1 MAFWDLLTV
10 ASMPVVR
17 VLLISFLGAFLST
30 QYMNVLTKDARK
42 HLNKVV
48 FIVFTP
54 ALMFASLAESVTFED
69 LISWWYMPFNI
80 FLTVLFGASL
90 GWIIVKIT
98 KPPEHLNGIIVA
110 NCCAGNLGNLLL
122 IVIPAICHEKRSPF
136 GEPSVCKVNATS
148 YASFSMAL
156 GSIFIWSYAYSLVK
170 SSSQI
175 YEEEELE
182 SRQEEKIPNID
193 YLDGGQKANLLRS
206 VVIVPKVRSCG
217 QLTHSQSA
225 CSMTRVSSLPK
236 DFSQEVVVSPAEK
249 PSCFRNCLGNIEEHV
264 KEVGHLLLDE
274 LKAPPTLGVIAG
286 FIVGAIPQA
295 KALIVGESSPLRV
308 IQDSISLLGEGTI
321 PSIILV
327 MGGNLIEGLKSSGL
341 RPVIIVSVICVRFV
355 LLPVIGIFVVK
366 GASYLGM
373 LPADPLYHF
382 VMMIQFTVPPAMNIA
397 TMAQLFNVGEQEC
410 AVIFLWTYVLAA
422 FALTFWSTVYLWILF
437 PTLL

>member
-17 VLLISFLGAFLST
+17 VLLISFLGALLST
-30 QYMNVLTKDARK
+30 QYMNVLPADARK

-54 ALMFASLAESVTFED
+54 ALMFASLAQSVTFED
-69 LISWWYMPFNI
+69 LISWWYMPVNI
-80 FLTVLFGASL
+80 FLTFLFGASL

-122 IVIPAICHEKRSPF
+122 IVIPAICHEKGSPF
-136 GEPSVCKVNATS
+136 GEPSVCRVNATA

-156 GSIFIWSYAYSLVK
+156 GSIFIWSYGYSLVR

-175 YEEEELE
+175 HEEEEIE
-182 SRQEEKIPNID
+182 SGHEEKIPNID

-206 VVIVPKVRSCG
+206 VLSCG
-217 QLTHSQSA
+217 QLTHSQSS

-236 DFSQEVVVSPAEK
+236 DFSQQVVVSCTEK
-249 PSCFRNCLGNIEEHV
+249 PSCFRNCLGSIEEHV
-264 KEVGHLLLDE
+264 KEIGHLLLDE

-295 KALIVGESSPLRV
+295 KALFVGESSPLRV

-341 RPVIIVSVICVRFV
+341 RPVIVVSVICVKFV

-382 VMMIQFTVPPAMNIA
+382 VMMIQFTVPPAMNIG
-397 TMAQLFNVGEQEC
+397 TMAQLFNVGQQEC
-410 AVIFLWTYVLAA
+410 AVLFLWAYVLAA
-422 FALTFWSTVYLWILF
+422 FALTFWSTVYMWILF